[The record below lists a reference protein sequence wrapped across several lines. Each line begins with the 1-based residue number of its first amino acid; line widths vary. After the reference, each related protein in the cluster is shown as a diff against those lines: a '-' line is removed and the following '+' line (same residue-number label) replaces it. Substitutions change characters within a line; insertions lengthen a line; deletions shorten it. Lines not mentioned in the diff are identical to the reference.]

1 MAGLYPP
8 VGGSTASQC
17 VTKVELRIECKNLK
31 NKDVMSKSDPCAVLF
46 MQAGSQWKEVGRTEN
61 VVNSLDPVF
70 VQPVK
75 VDYYFEQVQKVKVAV
90 YDVDNKSH
98 TLEDDDFLGQIEC
111 TLGQLVSQT
120 PYITALLD
128 KKGGKMGQSA
138 ITVKSEEIKAGSDKE
153 TVNFDF
159 RAAKLDNKDTFGKS
173 DPYLEIL
180 KKAPDG
186 TWQVVHRTEVVKNTL
201 NPNWR
206 QFSVSVHSL
215 CGGDR
220 DSELKIDVYDWDSD
234 GSHDLIGGF
243 TTSLN
248 DLLKAEKQETS
259 WPCINPKKKAKK
271 KNYTNSGIVMLS
283 SIRIL
288 IDFSFLDFIMGG
300 TQINLTVGVDFTAS
314 NGDPRQPNSLHY
326 FNQHQPTEYAQA
338 IQAVGNVVQDYDS
351 DKLFPALGFGAQ
363 IPPNMEVSF
372 EFAMNFNAQNPFCA
386 GIPGVLQAYYNC
398 VQNVRLYGPTNAA
411 PIINHIA
418 RFAASAQQEEPSKG
432 ASAYYI
438 LLLLT
443 DGEITDMDRTT
454 EAVVNASSLPMS
466 IIIIG
471 VGGAN
476 FDAMNF
482 LDGDDGV
489 LKTRSGQKARRDIVQ
504 FVAYR
509 DFKKVSEMAS
519 AEELARNVLAEV
531 PRQVTG
537 YYKMRN
543 IQPRPRAPAAAPPT
557 S

>member
-8 VGGSTASQC
+8 VGGSTAAQC
-17 VTKVELRIECKNLK
+17 VTKVELRVECKNLK
-31 NKDVMSKSDPCAVLF
+31 NKDVMSKSDPCAVLL
-46 MQAGSQWKEVGRTEN
+46 MQEGSQWKELGRTEN

-70 VQPVK
+70 VQPFK
-75 VDYYFEQVQKVKVAV
+75 VDYYFEQVQKVKIAV
-90 YDVDNKSH
+90 YDVDNKSR

-120 PYITALLD
+120 PYITALQN
-128 KKGGKMGQSA
+128 KKGDKMGQSA

-153 TVNFDF
+153 SVNFDF

-186 TWQVVHRTEVVKNTL
+186 SWQVVHRTEVVKNTL

-288 IDFSFLDFIMGG
+288 IDFSFLDFIMSG

-411 PIINHIA
+411 PIINHVA
-418 RFAASAQQEEPSKG
+418 RFAVAAQQEEPMKG

-476 FDAMNF
+476 FAAMNF

-489 LKTRSGQKARRDIVQ
+489 LRTRSGQKARRDIVQ

-509 DFKKVSEMAS
+509 DFKKAS